1 VSPSPPTQVAL
12 HGSKLHQRHPIHP
25 LTRSLPP
32 SRQDASLPS
41 LSVKS
46 DQQASP
52 FPVPGPFPLPLSL
65 VSFVPSL
72 PQKPQIVRSCLFA
85 QSQFSLPQIPPYLI
99 TPSSCSHHQPS
110 PVNLAAASILRGRCP
125 PYHAYNSMIE
135 YVLEACVSPRLLGRS
150 CRLVPRFLALS
161 RSTRTVSVPFRSCS
175 SSAPAG

>member
-1 VSPSPPTQVAL
+1 MSPSPPTQVAL
-12 HGSKLHQRHPIHP
+12 HGSKLHQHHPIHP

-32 SRQDASLPS
+32 SSQDASLPS

-46 DQQASP
+46 DQASTP
-52 FPVPGPFPLPLSL
+52 ISSARAISTPTLACL
-65 VSFVPSL
+65 VSL
-72 PQKPQIVRSCLFA
+72 PQKPQIIRSCLFA

-99 TPSSCSHHQPS
+99 TPSSCLHHQPS

-135 YVLEACVSPRLLGRS
+135 YVLEACVSPRLLSWS